1 MIIDVIWG
9 ILSATVDMFL
19 EMAPYLLLGLFF
31 VGILHLFF
39 TKDLIVRHVGAN
51 NFSSVLKAAL
61 LGVPLPLCS
70 CGVIPSAVFM
80 AKNGASRGAVI
91 SFLISTPQTGI
102 DSMIAT
108 YGMLGWVFAIFRP
121 IAAFI
126 MGIIG
131 GISALI
137 FIKDEKVSMPAQKLA
152 IERINPADVID
163 DDGCGLPEQDHK
175 QLTIKQ
181 KAQTMFRYSFVEF
194 LDDISAQFFVGL
206 IISGLIAYFI
216 PAEFFANT
224 SISNGLPGMLLMI
237 LIGIPMYV
245 CATASIPI
253 AVTLMMKGFSPGV
266 AFAFLAA
273 GPATN
278 AASLSILIKALGKKT
293 TILFVAVIAILSLIM
308 GLLLDEIFKLLG
320 INEHMLM
327 SHMHHTHN
335 IGDEKF
341 QLILGIIFFIL
352 LMMSFYRKYLSN
364 KFKRKVDAMPH
375 TFMQKFSIEGM
386 TCNHCVM
393 NVKKAI
399 ENVKGVDKVEVK
411 LSDNMA
417 YVEGEYNPE
426 DIKKSVEA
434 VGYRVA
440 N

>member
-39 TKDLIVRHVGAN
+39 TKELIVRHVGAN

-102 DSMIAT
+102 DSIIAT

-137 FIKDEKVSMPAQKLA
+137 FIKDDRVSMTTQKLA
-152 IERINPADVID
+152 IERINSTDGID
-163 DDGCGLPEQDHK
+163 DDGCGLPEIDHK
-175 QLTIKQ
+175 KLTIKQ
-181 KAQTMFRYSFVEF
+181 KARTMFRYSFVEF
-194 LDDISAQFFVGL
+194 LDDISGQFFVGL

-293 TILFVAVIAILSLIM
+293 
-308 GLLLDEIFKLLG
+308 D
-320 INEHMLM
+320 
-327 SHMHHTHN
+327 
-335 IGDEKF
+335 
-341 QLILGIIFFIL
+341 
-352 LMMSFYRKYLSN
+352 R
-364 KFKRKVDAMPH
+364 
-375 TFMQKFSIEGM
+375 
-386 TCNHCVM
+386 
-393 NVKKAI
+393 
-399 ENVKGVDKVEVK
+399 
-411 LSDNMA
+411 
-417 YVEGEYNPE
+417 
-426 DIKKSVEA
+426 KSV
-434 VGYRVA
+434 V
-440 N
+440 